1 MATTHHIISYQIE
14 IFDYRN
20 TFLTLFLSR
29 IYEMSTEFTLL
40 IIPIF
45 ILLYSVG
52 SFHSF
57 HCFSYSYY
65 RFGWNFFFF
74 SRSDTPSCLSLQPS
88 LTMLRV
94 FFLLGIYLHIVFP
107 LVFSAVSFPAA
118 VSLFV
123 VLLFTYF
130 PLLILTPIL
139 HQNSLILYH
148 GYLLFQFSPN

>member
-65 RFGWNFFFF
+65 RFGWIFFFF

-94 FFLLGIYLHIVFP
+94 FFSWYISTPSLSSSIFGSKLSCCRFLIRGSFIHLLSPSYFNPDSSPEFP
-107 LVFSAVSFPAA
+107 NTIPWVSPI
-118 VSLFV
+118 S
-123 VLLFTYF
+123 
-130 PLLILTPIL
+130 IL
-139 HQNSLILYH
+139 S
-148 GYLLFQFSPN
+148 